1 MKKYSKIVSVI
12 LFKVKGVFLEY
23 ANAAAWALKN

>member
-1 MKKYSKIVSVI
+1 MKKYSNIVGSI

-23 ANAAAWALKN
+23 ANAAAWALRS